1 MIRTIFYIL
10 SVICLNAF
18 SQDEKLRTEII
29 DVFKE
34 YAPQISSSTKISKQ
48 PVFNDTLKNTIMT
61 NQSIL
66 DQNLV
71 VKEDVVIVLPDKFR
85 FEKLKSDFKKYFSFD
100 SGSKAF
106 LNTKIHYTNGIS
118 TLHNSGVYFE
128 YDTEEYLINKDYDGY
143 SVLGLNLYTNRFLNN
158 KLLNTTFSINNNTG
172 FYWAKTTMLS
182 IDSVQLYDVS
192 TMSFNIDLNQPS
204 NENMLKYLG
213 FSIDYLFNNYKRN
226 ELLITSSLSLETE
239 KALRTYAV
247 QLDLDWINT
256 SFNNS
261 FNNSE
266 FDAVYNRVASIQS
279 MNDFSDILLKS
290 NFSLSGVN
298 VLDYKIGIDFQYFP
312 GEEIKYGGSPL
323 FFPNIFFLK
332 RISDDQQ
339 ITFHLHKQLS
349 YHSFNLLFDKL
360 PYLDPYYRNIL
371 SKEFKS
377 TLKYNQRLSNDI
389 SFAVDL
395 DYIIERGSLI
405 PFVFSERAGTID
417 LDRISVLAMNP
428 LGIYRDR
435 IQQGFLLSS
444 AISFNRDKFNF
455 LLEGN
460 LGSIKSRQHN
470 NKHFVPQY
478 EMNSILTLHILKS
491 ANLIISSYL
500 RGSQDAIRIEEVYSS
515 DTSVTYTTLS
525 SYLNTDCS
533 LNYNLNSMVF
543 SINFKN
549 IFSQNQYFFD
559 EYYNDD
565 GFKISLGFLYK
576 F

>member
-10 SVICLNAF
+10 SVMCLSAF

-34 YAPQISSSTKISKQ
+34 YDPQIGSSTKISKQ

-71 VKEDVVIVLPDKFR
+71 VKEAVVIILPDKFR
-85 FEKLKSDFKKYFSFD
+85 FEKLASDFKKYFSFE
-100 SGSKAF
+100 SGSNGF

-118 TLHNSGVYFE
+118 TIHNSGVYFE
-128 YDTEEYLINKDYDGY
+128 YDTEAYLIKKDYDG
-143 SVLGLNLYTNRFLNN
+143 SSALDLNLYTNRFFNN
-158 KLLNTTFSINNNTG
+158 KLLNTTFSINNNIG
-172 FYWAKTTMLS
+172 FYWGNTTMFP

-192 TMSFNIDLNQPS
+192 TMSFNMDLNQPS
-204 NENMLKYLG
+204 NDNILKQIG
-213 FSIDYLFNNYKRN
+213 FNIDYLFNNYKRK
-226 ELLITSSLSLETE
+226 ELLITSSISLETE
-239 KALRTYAV
+239 KALRIYAV
-247 QLDLDWINT
+247 QLDVNWIKT

-266 FDAVYNRVASIQS
+266 LDAMYNRVASIQS
-279 MNDFSDILLKS
+279 MNGFSDFLLKS

-298 VLDYKIGIDFQYFP
+298 ILDYTIGLDFQYFP

-332 RISDDQQ
+332 SISDDQQ
-339 ITFHLHKQLS
+339 ITFNLHKQLR

-371 SKEFKS
+371 SKEFQS

-417 LDRISVLAMNP
+417 VDRFSVLAMNP

-435 IQQGFLLSS
+435 IQQGFLLSA

-460 LGSIKSRQHN
+460 LSSIKSRKHN
-470 NKHFVPQY
+470 EKHFVPQY
-478 EMNSILTLHILKS
+478 EMNSILTLHILNNI
-491 ANLIISSYL
+491 NLILNSYF

-515 DTSVTYTTLS
+515 NNSITYTTLS

-543 SINFKN
+543 SIDLKN
-549 IFSQNQYFFD
+549 IFGQNQYFFD
-559 EYYNDD
+559 EYYDDD